1 MSVTLRYPFSL
12 SCVLVHPMR
21 DPFQL
26 GFPRIDALFA
36 HDGSW
41 GSTDEDAKVN
51 NGIEANTEFTSMSR

>member
-1 MSVTLRYPFSL
+1 
-12 SCVLVHPMR
+12 MR